1 MKNLIAAI
9 TLAVLFTFGTSLVNA
24 GIIVQ
29 GVQDTTTKQDQCTE
43 TTEKT
48 DWGIIVQGFT
58 GIIVQGFTG
67 IIVQGAAEQVDC
79 GIIVQG

>member
-1 MKNLIAAI
+1 MKNRIAAI
-9 TLAVLFTFGTSLVNA
+9 TLTILFTFGSSLANT

-29 GVQDTTTKQDQCTE
+29 GVSDTSTKQCTE
-43 TTEKT
+43 TTKT
-48 DWGIIVQGFT
+48 DWGIIVQGV

-67 IIVQGAAEQVDC
+67 IIVQGAAEETVDC

>member
-1 MKNLIAAI
+1 MKNRLLAI
-9 TLAVLFTFGTSLVNA
+9 SLTILFTFGSTFAND

-29 GVQDTTTKQDQCTE
+29 GLSSDTTPTQCTE
-43 TTEKT
+43 TKETT
-48 DWGIIVQGFT
+48 DWGIIVQGVT

-67 IIVQGAAEQVDC
+67 IIVQGAAEETVDC